1 MPDTGKLINFAM
13 RGLQLLWTV
22 LVMALVGNMV
32 HDWNYGNSGVINY
45 DLFVSILGLL
55 SLFYL
60 IPATFKEALAFH
72 PLLPLILDAI
82 NTLFWF
88 CGAVATAARLGAHS
102 CSNGDYLES
111 NYVTAGSSKRCHEG
125 QAATTFLFFG
135 FFAFLASTVLSG
147 LATRGGANTRPGI
160 RRGPAMSQ
168 V

>member
-1 MPDTGKLINFAM
+1 
-13 RGLQLLWTV
+13 
-22 LVMALVGNMV
+22 MALVGNMV

-55 SLFYL
+55 SLLYL

-102 CSNGDYLES
+102 CSNGVRLHVPTNSNYSFADHAFQDYLDS
-111 NYVTAGSSKRCHEG
+111 NYVTAGSSKRCHES

-135 FFAFLASTVLSG
+135 FFAFLASAVLSG